1 LALDEDGIGMMALA
15 KELALL
21 GALFALVGC
30 HVAESKEK
38 QLAKAKAAV
47 LKAAEDEV
55 GLLGK
60 PVIKTIY
67 PSKGEGDGL
76 LGTVCGSILDT
87 GVAAE
92 DQKPQRFI
100 YMAIDKDILFEQM
113 PAELLKPET
122 EAEQK
127 LIDDA
132 IKGFN
137 ELWSDGCA

>member
-1 LALDEDGIGMMALA
+1 MMIMV
-15 KELALL
+15 KQFGLL
-21 GALFALVGC
+21 GAIFALAGC

-38 QLAKAKAAV
+38 QLATAKAAV

-76 LGTVCGSILDT
+76 LGTVCGSILDM

-100 YMAIDKDILFEQM
+100 YMANDKETLFEQF
-113 PAELLKPET
+113 PADLLEPET

-137 ELWSDGCA
+137 EVWNDGCEEGG